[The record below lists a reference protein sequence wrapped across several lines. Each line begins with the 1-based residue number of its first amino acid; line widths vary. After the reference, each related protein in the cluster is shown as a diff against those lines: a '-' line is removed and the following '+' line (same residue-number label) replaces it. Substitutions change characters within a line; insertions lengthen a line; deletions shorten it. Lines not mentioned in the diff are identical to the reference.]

1 MLESHRATLYY
12 YGPPACRPP
21 PNHTARVSLALCIFH
36 RISSTPLP
44 PSPTH
49 PPTLC
54 QIPPTRTPIL
64 SIQSQIS
71 PNPLPRLGGWSLL
84 FIMHATRKNYQTLG
98 GAAMIIDMWWTRRP
112 AVFSPTRA
120 RACRAG
126 GGRGPGTNMLSGR
139 ACDC

>member
-1 MLESHRATLYY
+1 MV
-12 YGPPACRPP
+12 RPP
-21 PNHTARVSLALCIFH
+21 VARRQTTLRAFLSLFA
-36 RISSTPLP
+36 SSIGLARPPSP
-44 PSPTH
+44 PSPTPPPP